1 MPAPTMPPMTIIVA
15 SNNPSWRRGFDA
27 VVIPSGVTCGAV
39 ALGEGW
45 RNLSRVISKCH
56 SERSEAATQP
66 RKLRGEARLS
76 ISDQIRPEMF
86 ESLAS
91 CFAFRCSAPLN
102 MTAALSDARL
112 EHQCEGKSD
121 TLLPYGRS

>member
-56 SERSEAATQP
+56 SERSEESQI
-66 RKLRGEARLS
+66 KF
-76 ISDQIRPEMF
+76 DQR
-86 ESLAS
+86 
-91 CFAFRCSAPLN
+91 CFAPLN
-102 MTAALSDARL
+102 MTAALADARL
-112 EHQCEGKSD
+112 EHQSEGKSD
-121 TLLPYGRS
+121 TFYLMVGASS